1 MFNTQVQLEVILGW
15 QGGIRIPGGPWG
27 AGNLLFLDLG
37 VDTQVPFYFYFK
49 VYTAFY
55 IYFCL

>member
-37 VDTQVPFYFYFK
+37 SGHSG
-49 VYTAFY
+49 AFL
-55 IYFCL
+55 FLF